1 MNLEQKPLLYAVNS
15 LLTETVQG
23 SSKLVKGI
31 VSRDFAT
38 LSSFN
43 WTDMKFLIGPDQVYF

>member
-38 LSSFN
+38 LSSFKN
-43 WTDMKFLIGPDQVYF
+43 FGLI